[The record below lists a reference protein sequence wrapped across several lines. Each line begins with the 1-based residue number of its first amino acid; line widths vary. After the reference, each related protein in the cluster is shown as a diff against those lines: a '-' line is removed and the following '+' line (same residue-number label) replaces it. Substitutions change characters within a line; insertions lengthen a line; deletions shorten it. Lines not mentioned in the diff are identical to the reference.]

1 MVQAAA
7 ERLFSDHQITFRNFI
22 EQEGIPE
29 NPDLVVKFS
38 GRYLT
43 WDNASPVL
51 ASLAVYRK
59 SLVAHPEHHKH
70 LRRDE
75 EPGESV
81 KTHRRGWSL
90 WWSRGRSA
98 PPPDVAS
105 TSSMPTEDTSSMTT
119 PPTSV
124 PASPRSLPD
133 DDDNVEARAAADGE
147 EGDEFPLE
155 DHTKHYAKTLRL
167 TSDQLVRCCVTSL
180 YLSTVLTDRFPFL
193 RAGRKRWV

>member
-22 EQEGIPE
+22 EEEGIPE
-29 NPDLVVKFS
+29 NPDLVVKFA

-75 EPGESV
+75 GPGESV

-105 TSSMPTEDTSSMTT
+105 TSSMPTEDTSSVAT

-124 PASPRSLPD
+124 PASPRSLSD
-133 DDDNVEARAAADGE
+133 DDSVEPPAQAEDGE
-147 EGDEFPLE
+147 EGDEFPHE

-167 TSDQLVRCCVTSL
+167 TSDQLVRCGGDFCL
-180 YLSTVLTDRFPFL
+180 YPSTV
-193 RAGRKRWV
+193 